1 VKLLSNVLFLMALAA
16 LLVAIVTGARGL
28 YYVAGVAFVASFLT
42 TAIKR
47 RRYRAKKAR
56 PTGPR

>member
-1 VKLLSNVLFLMALAA
+1 MKLLSNVLFLIALAA
-16 LLVAIVTGARGL
+16 LLVAIVTGANGL
-28 YYVAGVAFVASFLT
+28 YSVAGVAFVGSFLT

-56 PTGPR
+56 QT